1 MPIVSF
7 WSTVESTQTATT
19 STIAA
24 VACCM
29 ASKNSNYKV
38 LLTQT
43 HYQNMDLETS
53 FNNLDKKNSKGN
65 LDIADTGMD
74 ALDRLY
80 RSNKLNPE
88 NISNYV
94 SPLMRGK
101 LELLYGTFKND
112 KDSYDRVLE
121 TMPMIIEQSS
131 RFYDIV
137 MVDLNRGY
145 NNTEIN
151 QILQHSDL
159 IVLTMSQKM
168 QVLKK
173 IFKDINELKILQ
185 EKPIIPV
192 IGKYDRFST
201 YTSKNI
207 ARNFNYKKPIYTIP
221 YNTQFFDA
229 CNEGKALSFFATNIN
244 ADVATDRNGYFINET
259 NKLSNAIL
267 SALEN
272 KLGQR

>member
-19 STIAA
+19 STI
-24 VACCM
+24 VATACAM
-29 ASKNSNYKV
+29 APKNDYKL

-53 FNNLDKKNSKGN
+53 FFNMDKMGQKGN
-65 LDIADTGMD
+65 LDIADTGVD
-74 ALDRLY
+74 AIDRLL
-80 RSNKLNPE
+80 RSNKLTPE
-88 NISNYV
+88 NIANYAK
-94 SPLMRGK
+94 PILKGK
-101 LELLYGTFKND
+101 LEVLYGSFKND

-121 TMPMIIEQSS
+121 TMPMMIENSS
-131 RFYDIV
+131 KFYDIV
-137 MVDLNRGY
+137 FVDLSRGY
-145 NNTEIN
+145 NNAEIT
-151 QILQHSDL
+151 QILKQSDL

-173 IFKDINELKILQ
+173 VFNDLDTLKILQ

-192 IGKYDRFST
+192 IGKYDRFSK
-201 YTSKNI
+201 YTNKNI
-207 ARNFNYKKPIYTIP
+207 ARNFGYKKPIYTIP

-229 CNEGKALSFFATNIN
+229 CNEGKALNFFIENIN

-259 NKLSNAIL
+259 TKLSKAIL
-267 SALEN
+267 SALDA
-272 KLGQR
+272 KLNQR

>member
-19 STIAA
+19 STIVA

-29 ASKNSNYKV
+29 ASKSKYKI

-53 FNNLDKKNSKGN
+53 FDNLDKKSSKGN

-88 NISNYV
+88 NISNYA
-94 SPLMRGK
+94 SPLIRGK

-131 RFYDIV
+131 RLYDIV
-137 MVDLNRGY
+137 MVDLSRGY
-145 NNTEIN
+145 NSAEIN
-151 QILQHSDL
+151 QILQQSDL

-201 YTSKNI
+201 YTNKNI

-229 CNEGKALSFFATNIN
+229 CNEGKALNFFATNIN
-244 ADVATDRNGYFINET
+244 ADIATDRNGYFINET
-259 NKLSNAIL
+259 NKLSGAIL

>member
-29 ASKNSNYKV
+29 ASKSKYKI

-53 FNNLDKKNSKGN
+53 FENFDKKSSKGN

-88 NISNYV
+88 NISNYA

-131 RFYDIV
+131 RLYDIV
-137 MVDLNRGY
+137 MVDLSRGY
-145 NNTEIN
+145 NSAEIN
-151 QILQHSDL
+151 QILQQSDL

-201 YTSKNI
+201 YTNKNI
-207 ARNFNYKKPIYTIP
+207 ARNFNYKKTIYTIP

-229 CNEGKALSFFATNIN
+229 CNEGKALNFFATNIN
-244 ADVATDRNGYFINET
+244 ADIATDRNGYFINET
-259 NKLSNAIL
+259 NKLSDAIL
-267 SALEN
+267 VALEN